1 MKMDMKFTKEE
12 YAKLTAAQE
21 KTQICSAQGLPPCA
35 PGKLDFTSATV
46 HWLILL
52 LDVSF

>member
-1 MKMDMKFTKEE
+1 MQFTKKE

-21 KTQICSAQGLPPCA
+21 TTQICSAQGLPPCA

-46 HWLILL
+46 HW
-52 LDVSF
+52 